1 MTEAE
6 PKQTVY
12 GRSYWDIVVSKFRKN
27 RTATAAVWIIGLLIL
42 VAVFAPLT
50 ANDRPY
56 AFYGTVPELY
66 DRSYKEWL
74 GPAHIALMTAP
85 GKYAEARDA
94 LADES
99 RVTLLLMLE
108 FLDEGD
114 RREFE
119 DEFLI
124 EDSSAKE
131 RDALAV
137 RIHKN
142 HPLRGALLSR
152 QITATEI
159 RTVLRPDEL
168 PAFDA
173 ALAASRERVGT
184 VFRDRVAQN
193 REGIRAK
200 AVELAGQLPPEGGK
214 AAHALAD
221 RYLKLTEGDYL
232 NSEVDKTAFR
242 ELRTELAATLARDKV
257 TLVPKWRY
265 PLPQSLGMLDVFFMT
280 GAIVWLVVFGPLYW
294 LKFKRVQPRAR
305 RWLIQWAC
313 VLAPAIAVTVFWSI
327 GHEEQLERINY
338 KSWTADGRLVIEKA
352 YWPPHRYHQDE
363 LIEGEAR
370 KEEEPSRKH
379 PLGKDHIG
387 RDLLARILWG
397 ARISLSVGFVSTA
410 IAVTIGV
417 LLGALSGYFG
427 GWTDWVVSRVI
438 EIFICFPYFFIIL
451 AVAAFLP
458 AENRIFYIMLSIG
471 FFQWMTIA
479 RLTRGEFLK
488 LRRQEFVTAAQALG
502 ARGRRVIFRHIL
514 PNALAP
520 VLIAVSFGIAGAI
533 LAESGLSF
541 LGFGVQEPDVSWGKV
556 LNAAR
561 TQPKTWWPLV
571 YPGLCIFLSITC
583 YNLIGDAIRDAV
595 DPRLKVE

>member
-1 MTEAE
+1 MTEAA

-27 RTATAAVWIIGLLIL
+27 RTATAAVWIIGVMVL
-42 VAVFAPLT
+42 VAIFAPLM
-50 ANDRPY
+50 ANDRPF

-66 DRSYKEWL
+66 DRSYKEWV
-74 GPAHIALMTAP
+74 GPAHTALMTAP
-85 GKYAEARDA
+85 GKYAEDRDT
-94 LADES
+94 LADDG
-99 RVTLLLMLE
+99 RATLLRMLE
-108 FLDEGD
+108 FLEESD

-119 DEFLI
+119 EEFLN
-124 EDSSAKE
+124 EDADAKE

-137 RIHKN
+137 RINKN
-142 HPLRGALLSR
+142 HPLRGPLLSR
-152 QITATEI
+152 QITAKEI
-159 RTVLRPDEL
+159 RPVLKPEEVPRFEEW
-168 PAFDA
+168 
-173 ALAASRERVGT
+173 LAMSRRRMESVYHE
-184 VFRDRVAQN
+184 RVAQN
-193 REGIRAK
+193 REGVRQK
-200 AVELAGQLPPEGGK
+200 ADELAGQLPPDKG
-214 AAHALAD
+214 AAARALAE
-221 RYLKLTEGDYL
+221 RYLALTEGDYL
-232 NSEVDKTAFR
+232 NSEADKQAFR
-242 ELRTELAATLARDKV
+242 ELRKELAETLARDKV
-257 TLVPKWRY
+257 TLVPTWRY
-265 PLPQSLGMLDVFFMT
+265 PLPQSLGMLDVFFMI
-280 GAIVWLVVFGPLYW
+280 GGIVWLMVFGPLYW
-294 LKFKRVQPRAR
+294 LRFKRVQPRAR
-305 RWLIQWAC
+305 RWLVQWTC
-313 VLAPAIAVTVFWSI
+313 VLVPAIVFTVGWLI
-327 GHEEQLERINY
+327 VHEEQMERINY
-338 KSWTADGRLVIEKA
+338 KTWTADGRLAIEKA

-363 LIEGEAR
+363 LIEGEEH
-370 KEEEPSRKH
+370 KEEEPSWMH

-410 IAVTIGV
+410 IALTIGV
-417 LLGALSGYFG
+417 LLGALSGYVG
-427 GWTDWVVSRVI
+427 GWTDWAISRVI

-458 AENRIFYIMLSIG
+458 AENRIFYIMLAIG

-488 LRRQEFVTAAQALG
+488 LRQQEFVTAARALG
-502 ARGRRVIFRHIL
+502 AGGARTIFRHIL
-514 PNALAP
+514 PNAMAP